1 MEEKLRNIITA
12 HNRMIE
18 TIEGAGITCNLF
30 RGMEVWNKIA
40 CEGAEIVS
48 AARSIGIGAKVDMQ
62 SGKISVTLME
72 NNTRFTESEVL
83 HAEHRTGLNRAEVL
97 HILTEWD
104 KGMGDAD
111 DVLDVWE
118 GSAKILEP
126 VDMPLPEIV
135 SSLEDQALDKEDFV
149 DEDDP
154 DCIFRR
160 DVAALR
166 AAARLLRKIEVR
178 NESI

>member
-1 MEEKLRNIITA
+1 MEEKLRTTIAA

-18 TIEGAGITCNLF
+18 TIENAGMTCNLF
-30 RGMEVWNKIA
+30 RGMEVWHKIA

-48 AARSIGIGAKVDMQ
+48 AARSVGIGAKVDMQ
-62 SGKISVTLME
+62 SGKISVQERRLTMLYGIDL
-72 NNTRFTESEVL
+72 S
-83 HAEHRTGLNRAEVL
+83 LN
-97 HILTEWD
+97 
-104 KGMGDAD
+104 
-111 DVLDVWE
+111 
-118 GSAKILEP
+118 
-126 VDMPLPEIV
+126 EIV

-166 AAARLLRKIEVR
+166 AAARFLRKMEVR

>member
-1 MEEKLRNIITA
+1 MEKKLRAIIAA

-30 RGMEVWNKIA
+30 RGMEVWHKIA

-62 SGKISVTLME
+62 SGKISVALVE

-83 HAEHRTGLNRAEVL
+83 HAEHRTGLTRAEVL
-97 HILTEWD
+97 RILTKWD

-111 DVLDVWE
+111 DVIDAWE
-118 GSAKILEP
+118 GTAKFLEP
-126 VDMPLPEIV
+126 VDMPLPEII
-135 SSLEDQALDKEDFV
+135 SSLEDQPQDRDSLI
-149 DEDDP
+149 DENDP

-160 DVAALR
+160 T
-166 AAARLLRKIEVR
+166 E
-178 NESI
+178 EG

>member
-1 MEEKLRNIITA
+1 MEEKLRAIITA

-30 RGMEVWNKIA
+30 RGMEVWHKIA

-48 AARSIGIGAKVDMQ
+48 AARSVGIGAKVDMQ
-62 SGKISVTLME
+62 SEKISVQERRLTML
-72 NNTRFTESEVL
+72 SDIDL
-83 HAEHRTGLNRAEVL
+83 SLN
-97 HILTEWD
+97 
-104 KGMGDAD
+104 
-111 DVLDVWE
+111 
-118 GSAKILEP
+118 
-126 VDMPLPEIV
+126 EIV

-160 DVAALR
+160 DVATLR
-166 AAARLLRKIEVR
+166 AVARLLRKIEVR
-178 NESI
+178 NESV